1 LKVGVVPKFNSPQ
14 AIELTKRIL
23 DYGELSGLKMYV
35 DRRATRMIG
44 WERKFALGKD
54 DMDLIV
60 AVGGDGTVL
69 STLHLLGD
77 KAIPIAT
84 IRYGRRGFL
93 CDVAPFEYTDMIDRI
108 SSGRYKIV
116 KYMRLKATWRGTTL
130 PYALNEYAVVTSSE
144 ARTKVSR
151 VHVWKDSEEIYY
163 LVGDGV
169 IIAPP
174 IGSTAYSLAAGGP
187 VVEPTMRAIIV
198 TPLAPITF
206 CCRPVVL
213 PPSSTVRV
221 IASRDSPS
229 LEVISDGNYSVTI
242 RPGEE
247 ITITEAPTPALFAR
261 FYMGDYYVRLFERCM

>member
-1 LKVGVVPKFNSPQ
+1 MVPKFNSPQ

-35 DRRATRMIG
+35 DRRATRMID
-44 WERKFALGKD
+44 WERKFTLGKD

>member
-1 LKVGVVPKFNSPQ
+1 LRVGVVPKFNSPQ

-35 DRRATRMIG
+35 DRRAARMID
-44 WERKFALGKD
+44 WDRKFTLGKD

-108 SSGRYKIV
+108 VTGRYKIV

-130 PYALNEYAVVTSSE
+130 PYALNEYAIVTSSE
-144 ARTKVSR
+144 VRTKVSR
-151 VHVWKDSEEIYY
+151 IHVWKDGEEIYY

-213 PPSSTVRV
+213 PPTSTVRV
-221 IASRDSPS
+221 VVSRDSPS

>member
-1 LKVGVVPKFNSPQ
+1 MRVGVVPKFNSPQ

-35 DRRATRMIG
+35 DRRAARMID
-44 WERKFALGKD
+44 WDRRFTLGKD
-54 DMDLIV
+54 DVDLIV

-108 SSGRYKIV
+108 VTGRYKIV

-130 PYALNEYAVVTSSE
+130 PYALNEYAIVTSSE

-151 VHVWKDSEEIYY
+151 IHVWKDSEEIYY

-213 PPSSTVRV
+213 PPTSTVRV
-221 IASRDSPS
+221 VASRDSPS
-229 LEVISDGNYSVTI
+229 LEVISDGNYSITI

>member
-1 LKVGVVPKFNSPQ
+1 MRVGVVPKFNSPQ

-35 DRRATRMIG
+35 DRRAARMID
-44 WERKFALGKD
+44 WDRKFTLGKD
-54 DMDLIV
+54 DVDLIV

-108 SSGRYKIV
+108 VTGRYKIV

-130 PYALNEYAVVTSSE
+130 PYALNEYAIVTSSE

-151 VHVWKDSEEIYY
+151 IHVWKDSEEIYY

-213 PPSSTVRV
+213 PPTSTVRV
-221 IASRDSPS
+221 VASRDSPS
-229 LEVISDGNYSVTI
+229 LEVISDGNYSITI

>member
-1 LKVGVVPKFNSPQ
+1 MRVGVVPKFNSPQ

-35 DRRATRMIG
+35 DRRAARMID
-44 WERKFALGKD
+44 WDRKFTLGKD

-108 SSGRYKIV
+108 VTGRYKIV

-130 PYALNEYAVVTSSE
+130 PYALNEYAIVTSSE

-151 VHVWKDSEEIYY
+151 IHVWKDSEEIYY

-213 PPSSTVRV
+213 PPTSTVRIV
-221 IASRDSPS
+221 ASRDSPS

>member
-1 LKVGVVPKFNSPQ
+1 MVPKFNSPQ

-35 DRRATRMIG
+35 DRRAVRMID
-44 WERKFALGKD
+44 WDRKFTLGKD
-54 DMDLIV
+54 DVDLIV

-108 SSGRYKIV
+108 VTGRYKIV

-151 VHVWKDSEEIYY
+151 IHVWKDGEEIYY

-213 PPSSTVRV
+213 PPISTVRV
-221 IASRDSPS
+221 VASRDSPS

>member
-1 LKVGVVPKFNSPQ
+1 LRVGVVPKFNSPQ

-35 DRRATRMIG
+35 DRRAARMID
-44 WERKFALGKD
+44 WDRKFTLGKD
-54 DMDLIV
+54 DVDLIV

-108 SSGRYKIV
+108 VTGRYKIV

-130 PYALNEYAVVTSSE
+130 PYALNEYAIVTSSE

-151 VHVWKDSEEIYY
+151 IHVWKDSEEIYY

-213 PPSSTVRV
+213 PPTSTVRV
-221 IASRDSPS
+221 VASRDSPS
-229 LEVISDGNYSVTI
+229 LEVISDGNYSITI

>member
-1 LKVGVVPKFNSPQ
+1 MRVGVVPKFNSPQ

-35 DRRATRMIG
+35 DRRAARMIE
-44 WERKFALGKD
+44 WDRKFTLGKD
-54 DMDLIV
+54 DVDLIV

-108 SSGRYKIV
+108 VTGRYKIV

-130 PYALNEYAVVTSSE
+130 PYALNEYAIVTSSE

-151 VHVWKDSEEIYY
+151 IHVWKDSEEIYY

-213 PPSSTVRV
+213 PPTSTVRV
-221 IASRDSPS
+221 VASRDSPS

-247 ITITEAPTPALFAR
+247 IAITEAPTPALFAR

>member
-1 LKVGVVPKFNSPQ
+1 LRVGVVPKFNSPQ

-23 DYGELSGLKMYV
+23 NYGELSGLKMYV
-35 DRRATRMIG
+35 DRRAARMID
-44 WERKFALGKD
+44 WDRKFTLGKD
-54 DMDLIV
+54 DVDLIV

-77 KAIPIAT
+77 KAIPVAT

-108 SSGRYKIV
+108 VTGRYKIV

-130 PYALNEYAVVTSSE
+130 PYALNEYAIVTSSE

-151 VHVWKDSEEIYY
+151 IHVWKDSEEIYY

-213 PPSSTVRV
+213 PPTSTVRV
-221 IASRDSPS
+221 VASRDSPS

>member
-1 LKVGVVPKFNSPQ
+1 MRVGVVPKFNSPQ

-35 DRRATRMIG
+35 DRRATRMID
-44 WERKFALGKD
+44 WDRKFTLGKD

-108 SSGRYKIV
+108 VTGRYKIV

-130 PYALNEYAVVTSSE
+130 PYALNEYAIVTSSE

-151 VHVWKDSEEIYY
+151 IHVWKDSEEIYY

-213 PPSSTVRV
+213 PPTSTVRV
-221 IASRDSPS
+221 VVSRDSPC
-229 LEVISDGNYSVTI
+229 LEVISDGNYSVTV

-247 ITITEAPTPALFAR
+247 IAITEAPTPALFAR
-261 FYMGDYYVRLFERCM
+261 FYTGDHYVRLFERCM